1 MLIALNS
8 LMGSYNLKHYQLVGF
23 VVFTIPVQL

>member
-8 LMGSYNLKHYQLVGF
+8 LMESYNLKHYQPVFFL
-23 VVFTIPVQL
+23 VFTIPVQL